1 MQSILQRPFLKSHFC
16 LMEVNADRA
25 VNPPEITP
33 FYRLLLRKG
42 ASPFWILAFETI
54 QKELYNEKKD
64 GILQVKQMLSKRCGI
79 WRSV

>member
-1 MQSILQRPFLKSHFC
+1 MLCILQRPFLKSHFC
-16 LMEVNADRA
+16 LMEVNFGLKLF
-25 VNPPEITP
+25 TP

-42 ASPFWILAFETI
+42 ASPFWILAFETT